1 MSIFFE
7 LSPLFRSVWFKFL
20 CASIYNRV
28 SFKGEIGVDYG
39 GVKREFFTIAIKE
52 IITKTDLLGTCANGH
67 MVWFTGNRLL
77 ARETAAARES
87 VREREE
93 GVYKQAR
100 LTTASAAVHSS
111 AKETSATSASSSR
124 KEKYQDLAQARP
136 LAYYLGLLVGLAA
149 YNEVHVDV
157 PLPSCIYKTIKGEE
171 V

>member
-1 MSIFFE
+1 VHI
-7 LSPLFRSVWFKFL
+7 L
-20 CASIYNRV
+20 YNNRV

-52 IITKTDLLGTCANGH
+52 IIAKTDLLGTCANGH

-77 ARETAAARES
+77 LARETAAAQGSTREA
-87 VREREE
+87 REREE
-93 GVYKQAR
+93 GVHKQAR

-111 AKETSATSASSSR
+111 VKDASAPSANSSR
-124 KEKYQDLAQARP
+124 KEKYHDLTQARP
-136 LAYYLGLLVGLAA
+136 LAYYLGLLVGLAT

-171 V
+171 VNKL